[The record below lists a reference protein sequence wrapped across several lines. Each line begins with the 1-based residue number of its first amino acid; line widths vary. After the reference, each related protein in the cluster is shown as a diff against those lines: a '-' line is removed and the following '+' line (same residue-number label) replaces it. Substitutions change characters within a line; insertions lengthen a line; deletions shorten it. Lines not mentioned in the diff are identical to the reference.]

1 MFEGIFLSKFVPS
14 FSRNGAPPPTDHD
27 DAGPVPDSKK
37 YILYECRVCRK
48 TIKLTTRDGKQKA
61 VDHAIGHRNM
71 FYYNCRV
78 HECGAKYRKC
88 HQIKYH
94 HRKFHNSKK
103 EVSLL
108 LDGRGLRAIVEKSF
122 GSKIMRCLCTQFT
135 QKTKSKDKLL
145 VSAMNKVWY

>member
-1 MFEGIFLSKFVPS
+1 MFEEIKNKLAPI
-14 FSRNGAPPPTDHD
+14 FSRNGAPPPTDHN
-27 DAGPVPDSKK
+27 DAGPGSDSKK

-78 HECGAKYRKC
+78 HECGAKYREC

-94 HRKFHNSKK
+94 HRKHHDQSS
-103 EVSLL
+103 SLP
-108 LDGRGLRAIVEKSF
+108 LDDRGLRVIVRKSF

-135 QKTKSKDKLL
+135 QKNEIKGQTIRDE
-145 VSAMNKVWY
+145 